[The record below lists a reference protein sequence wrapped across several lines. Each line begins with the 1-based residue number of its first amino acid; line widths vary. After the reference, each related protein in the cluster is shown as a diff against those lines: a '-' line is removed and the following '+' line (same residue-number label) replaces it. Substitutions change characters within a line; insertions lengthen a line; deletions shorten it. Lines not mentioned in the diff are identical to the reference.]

1 MADQKLREA
10 VDNECKRIIE
20 SMLFQAQNYSLEDL
34 RLEMISLAKMT
45 FKELCEYNGQDHK
58 KVIKDLREQK

>member
-1 MADQKLREA
+1 MADRKLKEA

-45 FKELCEYNGQDHK
+45 FKELCEYNGQDYK
-58 KVIKDLREQK
+58 KIIKDLREQD